1 VKPLIELRNFSVY
14 GLDEEVVPKPI
25 VKDIELSIFP
35 GDIIGLVGPSGAG
48 KTTLVKAIS
57 LLNTH
62 FIKGSYFYQAKQ
74 VVPNNNHKSLEE
86 IRKNLIFIHQH
97 PVLFKGTVR
106 YNIEYALK
114 LRNIEDRE
122 YLKELLS
129 LFKLED
135 IIERNV
141 SLLSGGEKQR
151 ISLLRAMVVKPQV
164 LILDE
169 PTQNLDPENI
179 SNIEKNIDHYRTN
192 EKGTVII
199 VTHNLFQA
207 RRITNKILFLMNGQ
221 IVEYG
226 KTSDLFSKPERKE
239 TSDFLSGNTIF

>member
-1 VKPLIELRNFSVY
+1 MKPLIELRNLTVY
-14 GLDEEVVPKPI
+14 GMNAEEQPKTIIQNVNLPI
-25 VKDIELSIFP
+25 HSGE
-35 GDIIGLVGPSGAG
+35 IIGVVGPSGAG

-62 FIKGSYFYQAKQ
+62 SIKGEYFYQEKQ
-74 VVPNNNHKSLEE
+74 VIPNSNGKSLGE

-114 LRNIEDRE
+114 LRNIKERE
-122 YLKELLS
+122 YLKELIS
-129 LFKLED
+129 LFKLDD
-135 IIERNV
+135 IVERNI

-151 ISLLRAMVVKPQV
+151 ISLLRAMVVKPRV
-164 LILDE
+164 LVLDE

-179 SNIEKNIDHYRTN
+179 SNIEKNIDHFRAN

-207 RRITNKILFLMNGQ
+207 RRITDKILFLMNGQ

-226 KTSDLFSKPERKE
+226 KTDDLFSKPERRE
-239 TSDFLSGNTIF
+239 TADFLTGDTIF